1 MRQQL
6 QGSAWHLAAAS
17 ESPRDSS
24 LQTRTAPTLFLV
36 PPFLLQKE
44 KVEFWRDNI
53 IMQDNIFQACK
64 DTKVQKLVSCLSTC
78 VFPDKTSYPID
89 ETMVHNG
96 PPHFSN
102 EVSMQALCRDR
113 QRALTRA
120 SPAETAAAVGAT
132 HPQLWEGW
140 QALPAQT
147 GRPQALTPV
156 CAACTQGY
164 AYAKRMVDMQNRL
177 YKEQYGCNFTSV
189 IPTNI
194 FGPHDNYD
202 LEDSEC
208 DLAAARPLAV
218 ACLPASAPTQHD
230 AVDGAACIGTQQ
242 PVSSW

>member
-1 MRQQL
+1 MWQQL
-6 QGSAWHLAAAS
+6 QGSAWHLAPGQRKPEALL
-17 ESPRDSS
+17 P
-24 LQTRTAPTLFLV
+24 PNTLALPCALLV
-36 PPFLLQKE
+36 LLQKE

-102 EVSMQALCRDR
+102 EVSRHAATSHGSAVQGAQSGPPSRSCG
-113 QRALTRA
+113 RAA
-120 SPAETAAAVGAT
+120 SPASSDR
-132 HPQLWEGW
+132 
-140 QALPAQT
+140 LPT
-147 GRPQALTPV
+147 KLV

-218 ACLPASAPTQHD
+218 ACLPASQPPQHD
-230 AVDGAACIGTQQ
+230 AVDGAACTGVQQ
-242 PVSSW
+242 PQ

>member
-1 MRQQL
+1 M
-6 QGSAWHLAAAS
+6 
-17 ESPRDSS
+17 
-24 LQTRTAPTLFLV
+24 
-36 PPFLLQKE
+36 QKE

-64 DTKVQKLVSCLSTC
+64 DYKVQKLVSCLSTC

-102 EVSMQALCRDR
+102 EVRN
-113 QRALTRA
+113 TA
-120 SPAETAAAVGAT
+120 SPYCSMLAAIALGTGSIRMSLSSRSDTQHCRGRSTCKCLMALQPTKLALFCLSTAACV
-132 HPQLWEGW
+132 
-140 QALPAQT
+140 
-147 GRPQALTPV
+147 
-156 CAACTQGY
+156 QGY

-208 DLAAARPLAV
+208 ATWGAV
-218 ACLPASAPTQHD
+218 PHACTSSRSCSRGVYYGG
-230 AVDGAACIGTQQ
+230 AVL
-242 PVSSW
+242 